1 MSSDKNGQQRRRT
14 MSQMLLTVRHWG
26 SDPWNML
33 WGNILAG
40 YSGNPLGPFAL
51 SLSIEVR
58 TNTFLYCL
66 GKLFKQ
72 QDITKTSSSLVVHP
86 LGHLWMS
93 QLVPNSQF
101 SHLINGSGGKEAV
114 CNAGDPGSIP
124 WVGKIPWRREWQP
137 TPVFLPGEYHGQRSL
152 VGYSPWGCKES
163 DTTERLTLEY
173 IMLT

>member
-93 QLVPNSQF
+93 QLVPVSFLIWLMAQVVKKLSAMQETQVQF
-101 SHLINGSGGKEAV
+101 PGWGRSPGEGNGSPLQYSCLENIMDRGAWWATV
-114 CNAGDPGSIP
+114 
-124 WVGKIPWRREWQP
+124 
-137 TPVFLPGEYHGQRSL
+137 HGVAKSQTRL
-152 VGYSPWGCKES
+152 S
-163 DTTERLTLEY
+163 D
-173 IMLT
+173 